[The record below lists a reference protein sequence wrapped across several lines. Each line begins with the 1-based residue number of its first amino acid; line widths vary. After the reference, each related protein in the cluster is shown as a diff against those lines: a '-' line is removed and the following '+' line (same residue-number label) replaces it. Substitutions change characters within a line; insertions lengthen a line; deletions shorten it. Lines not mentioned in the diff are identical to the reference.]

1 MVAQVDD
8 VEMKDKD
15 VEHPEDHHDQH
26 EFLAQSRIVAPPY
39 FEAWFWDGCNMYRK
53 IRQKGTIISAWWRL
67 LGGGRITIPIL
78 YMGVDIHVNDF
89 SAGFSKD
96 VSGKV

>member
-1 MVAQVDD
+1 MINMNFWHKAESLHLRISKLGFGMD
-8 VEMKDKD
+8 VYIYI
-15 VEHPEDHHDQH
+15 Q
-26 EFLAQSRIVAPPY
+26 
-39 FEAWFWDGCNMYRK
+39 